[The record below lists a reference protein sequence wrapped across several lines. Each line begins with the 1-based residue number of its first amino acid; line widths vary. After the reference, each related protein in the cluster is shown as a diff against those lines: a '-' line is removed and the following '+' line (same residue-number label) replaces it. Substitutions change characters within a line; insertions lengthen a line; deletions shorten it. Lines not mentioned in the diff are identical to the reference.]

1 MNTNFEPI
9 KRTKQRVNVSDTA
22 YTHSQAKKSTSLE
35 RQQARK
41 NKRLTL
47 DAGEL

>member
-1 MNTNFEPI
+1 MQTNFEPI
-9 KRTKQRVNVSDTA
+9 KRNKQRLNISDTV
-22 YTHSQAKKSTSLE
+22 YTRSQAKKSIKLE

-47 DAGEL
+47 AAEGL

>member
-9 KRTKQRVNVSDTA
+9 KRTKQRVNVSETV
-22 YTHSQAKKSTSLE
+22 YTRSQARKNVPLE

-41 NKRLTL
+41 NKRITLTSGDL
-47 DAGEL
+47 

>member
-9 KRTKQRVNVSDTA
+9 KRTKQRVNVADTV
-22 YTHSQAKKSTSLE
+22 YSRSQAKKSTSLE

-41 NKRLTL
+41 NKRITL
-47 DAGEL
+47 AAGDL

>member
-1 MNTNFEPI
+1 MQASFEPI
-9 KRTKQRVNVSDTA
+9 KRNKQRINLSDTS
-22 YTHSQAKKSTSLE
+22 YTRTQAKKSIKLE

-47 DAGEL
+47 AAEGL

>member
-9 KRTKQRVNVSDTA
+9 KRTKQRVNVSETA
-22 YTHSQAKKSTSLE
+22 YSRSQSKKNTSLE
-35 RQQARK
+35 RQQARR

-47 DAGEL
+47 TSGDL

>member
-9 KRTKQRVNVSDTA
+9 KRTKQRVNLSDTA
-22 YTHSQAKKSTSLE
+22 YTRSQAKKNFKLE

-41 NKRLTL
+41 NKHLTL
-47 DAGEL
+47 ATGEL

>member
-9 KRTKQRVNVSDTA
+9 KRTKQRANVSDTT
-22 YTHSQAKKSTSLE
+22 YTRLQAKKNTSL

-47 DAGEL
+47 AAEGV

>member
-1 MNTNFEPI
+1 MNKNFEPI
-9 KRTKQRVNVSDTA
+9 KRTKQRVNVSETA
-22 YTHSQAKKSTSLE
+22 YSRSQAKKNVKLE

-47 DAGEL
+47 AAGDL

>member
-9 KRTKQRVNVSDTA
+9 KRTKQRVNVSETA
-22 YTHSQAKKSTSLE
+22 YSRSQARKSVSLE

-47 DAGEL
+47 AAEGV

>member
-9 KRTKQRVNVSDTA
+9 KRTKQRVNVSETT
-22 YTHSQAKKSTSLE
+22 YNRSQSKKNVKL

-41 NKRLTL
+41 NKRITL
-47 DAGEL
+47 AAGEL

>member
-1 MNTNFEPI
+1 MNANFEPI
-9 KRTKQRVNVSDTA
+9 KRTKQRINVSDTA
-22 YTHSQAKKSTSLE
+22 CSRSQAKKNFKLE

-47 DAGEL
+47 ATGDL